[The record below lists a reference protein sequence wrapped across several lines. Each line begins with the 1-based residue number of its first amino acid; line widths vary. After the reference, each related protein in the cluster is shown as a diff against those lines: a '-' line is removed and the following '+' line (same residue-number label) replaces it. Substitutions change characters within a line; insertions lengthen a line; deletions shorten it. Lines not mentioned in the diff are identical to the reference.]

1 MPISRCY
8 VVDCEWTH
16 MAAKNTGFVLSLHV
30 CIGGTR
36 VELMSL
42 STASFTSTCHIKRG
56 KHCVEPKQFSGLT
69 RQDNRET
76 PCELRYSFPVLPS
89 VFTPASINNLWRP
102 WISQRHNSPTLLFT
116 AWGHALQQTPPLA
129 HVNDYWGPS
138 GLQTYNKMMCGE
150 MESTQPGSE
159 SLQKRGD

>member
-1 MPISRCY
+1 
-8 VVDCEWTH
+8 

-30 CIGGTR
+30 CSGGTR

-89 VFTPASINNLWRP
+89 VFTPASVNNLWRP

-116 AWGHALQQTPPLA
+116 AWGHALQQTPPLHTLMTA
-129 HVNDYWGPS
+129 EAAVGCRHTTKWCVGRWKAPS
-138 GLQTYNKMMCGE
+138 RALKVYKKGAIKV
-150 MESTQPGSE
+150 SE
-159 SLQKRGD
+159 KAG

>member
-1 MPISRCY
+1 MAQSLLCS
-8 VVDCEWTH
+8 WLQMNTH
-16 MAAKNTGFVLSLHV
+16 GRQKYWLCFVFTCLQWRHACGADVAEHCLFH
-30 CIGGTR
+30 IH
-36 VELMSL
+36 MS
-42 STASFTSTCHIKRG
+42 HIKRG

-89 VFTPASINNLWRP
+89 VFTPASVNNLWRP

-116 AWGHALQQTPPLA
+116 AWGHALQQTPPPA
-129 HVNDYWGPS
+129 HVNDCWGPS